1 MNVKDIIEGMA
12 DRAFRFSFLQGINDL
27 YDSRD
32 YGDTEP
38 DYQKGFNHLMSLLTD
53 KQKEDLNRMENAY
66 TERRYFAAEY
76 GFKCGLYG
84 AFRQF
89 FGCSGVQDGGFEDLV
104 ADDLLM
110 QPKMQRHRSN
120 YANIELCNKIDTE
133 IMELVHDPQS
143 LHSLFYTQDALKTN
157 NTARPHSCGYGVDM
171 TAVDGITLSK
181 GCTGGKLGPVTH
193 KALSARQ
200 VHSGQFNPF
209 VLAQTFHTL
218 TSFQKKQQQGIPY
231 CC

>member
-12 DRAFRFSFLQGINDL
+12 DRAFKFSFLQGINDL

-89 FGCSGVQDGGFEDLV
+89 FGCSGVRDGGFEDLV

-133 IMELVHDPQS
+133 IMETLTEKDQEHMVAVVCAWQQRVYSAAMDG
-143 LHSLFYTQDALKTN
+143 FY
-157 NTARPHSCGYGVDM
+157 CGYRAAYEIMDLVNPLVKVQCVDKIL
-171 TAVDGITLSK
+171 TTEYH
-181 GCTGGKLGPVTH
+181 LGYI
-193 KALSARQ
+193 K
-200 VHSGQFNPF
+200 
-209 VLAQTFHTL
+209 
-218 TSFQKKQQQGIPY
+218 PY
-231 CC
+231 SEVERLRDMAA

>member
-89 FGCSGVQDGGFEDLV
+89 FGCSGVRDGGFEDLV

-133 IMELVHDPQS
+133 IMETLTEKDQEHMVAVVCAWQQRVYSAAFDG
-143 LHSLFYTQDALKTN
+143 FY
-157 NTARPHSCGYGVDM
+157 CGYRAAYDLMEDLMPLVKVQNMDKILTMEYHMGYIKPYSEVERLRDM
-171 TAVDGITLSK
+171 A
-181 GCTGGKLGPVTH
+181 
-193 KALSARQ
+193 A
-200 VHSGQFNPF
+200 
-209 VLAQTFHTL
+209 
-218 TSFQKKQQQGIPY
+218 
-231 CC
+231 

>member
-12 DRAFRFSFLQGINDL
+12 DRAFKFSFLQGINDL

-38 DYQKGFNHLMSLLTD
+38 DYQKGLNHLMSLLTD

-89 FGCSGVQDGGFEDLV
+89 FGCSGVRDGGFEDLV

-133 IMELVHDPQS
+133 IMETLTEKDQEHMVAVVCAWQQRVYSAAMDG
-143 LHSLFYTQDALKTN
+143 FY
-157 NTARPHSCGYGVDM
+157 CGYRAAYEIMDLVNPLVKVQCVDKILTM
-171 TAVDGITLSK
+171 EYH
-181 GCTGGKLGPVTH
+181 LGYI
-193 KALSARQ
+193 K
-200 VHSGQFNPF
+200 
-209 VLAQTFHTL
+209 
-218 TSFQKKQQQGIPY
+218 PY
-231 CC
+231 SEVERLRDMAA

>member
-1 MNVKDIIEGMA
+1 MNVKDIIEGMV
-12 DRAFRFSFLQGINDL
+12 DRAFKFSFLQGINDL

-32 YGDTEP
+32 YGGTEP
-38 DYQKGFNHLMSLLTD
+38 DYQKGFHHLMSLLTD

-89 FGCSGVQDGGFEDLV
+89 FGCSGVRDGGFEDLV

-120 YANIELCNKIDTE
+120 YANIELCNKIDIEITETLTKKDQEHMVAVVCAWQQRVYSAAMDGFYCGYRAAYE
-133 IMELVHDPQS
+133 IMDLVNPLVMVQCVDKILTMEYH
-143 LHSLFYTQDALKTN
+143 L
-157 NTARPHSCGYGVDM
+157 GY
-171 TAVDGITLSK
+171 IK
-181 GCTGGKLGPVTH
+181 
-193 KALSARQ
+193 
-200 VHSGQFNPF
+200 
-209 VLAQTFHTL
+209 
-218 TSFQKKQQQGIPY
+218 PY
-231 CC
+231 S

>member
-89 FGCSGVQDGGFEDLV
+89 FGCSGVRDGGFEDLV

-120 YANIELCNKIDTE
+120 YANIELCNKIYTE
-133 IMELVHDPQS
+133 IMETLTEKDQEHMVAVVCAWQQRVYSAAMDG
-143 LHSLFYTQDALKTN
+143 FY
-157 NTARPHSCGYGVDM
+157 CGYRAAYEIMDLVNPLVKVQCVDKILTM
-171 TAVDGITLSK
+171 EYH
-181 GCTGGKLGPVTH
+181 LGYI
-193 KALSARQ
+193 K
-200 VHSGQFNPF
+200 
-209 VLAQTFHTL
+209 
-218 TSFQKKQQQGIPY
+218 PY
-231 CC
+231 SEVERLRDMAA

>member
-12 DRAFRFSFLQGINDL
+12 DRAFKFSFLQGINDL

-89 FGCSGVQDGGFEDLV
+89 FGCSGVRDGGFEDLV

-133 IMELVHDPQS
+133 IMETLTEKDQEHMVAVVCAWQQRVYSAAMDG
-143 LHSLFYTQDALKTN
+143 FY
-157 NTARPHSCGYGVDM
+157 CGYRAAYEIMDLINPLVKVQCVDKILTM
-171 TAVDGITLSK
+171 EYH
-181 GCTGGKLGPVTH
+181 LGYI
-193 KALSARQ
+193 K
-200 VHSGQFNPF
+200 
-209 VLAQTFHTL
+209 
-218 TSFQKKQQQGIPY
+218 PY
-231 CC
+231 SEVERLRDMAA

>member
-12 DRAFRFSFLQGINDL
+12 DRAFKFSFLQGINDL

-89 FGCSGVQDGGFEDLV
+89 FGCSGVRDGGFEDLI

-133 IMELVHDPQS
+133 IMETLTEEDQEHMVAVVCAWQQRVYSAAFDG
-143 LHSLFYTQDALKTN
+143 FY
-157 NTARPHSCGYGVDM
+157 CGYRAAYDLMEELIPLVKVENMDKILTMEYYMGYIKPYSEVERLRDM
-171 TAVDGITLSK
+171 A
-181 GCTGGKLGPVTH
+181 
-193 KALSARQ
+193 A
-200 VHSGQFNPF
+200 
-209 VLAQTFHTL
+209 
-218 TSFQKKQQQGIPY
+218 
-231 CC
+231 

>member
-12 DRAFRFSFLQGINDL
+12 DRAFKFSFLQGINDL

-53 KQKEDLNRMENAY
+53 TQKEDLNRMENAY

-89 FGCSGVQDGGFEDLV
+89 FGCSGVRDGGFEDLV

-133 IMELVHDPQS
+133 IMETLTEKDQEHMVAVVCAWQQRVYSAAMDG
-143 LHSLFYTQDALKTN
+143 FY
-157 NTARPHSCGYGVDM
+157 CGYRAAYEIMDLVNPLVKVQCVDKILTM
-171 TAVDGITLSK
+171 EYH
-181 GCTGGKLGPVTH
+181 LGYI
-193 KALSARQ
+193 K
-200 VHSGQFNPF
+200 
-209 VLAQTFHTL
+209 
-218 TSFQKKQQQGIPY
+218 PY
-231 CC
+231 SEVERLRDMAA

>member
-12 DRAFRFSFLQGINDL
+12 DRAFKFSFLQGINDL

-38 DYQKGFNHLMSLLTD
+38 DYQTGFNHLMIILTD
-53 KQKEDLNRMENAY
+53 KQKEDLNRLEGAY

-89 FGCSGVQDGGFEDLV
+89 FGCSGVRDGGFEDLV

-120 YANIELCNKIDTE
+120 YANIELCNKIDAE
-133 IMELVHDPQS
+133 IMDLINPLVKVQCVDKILTMEYH
-143 LHSLFYTQDALKTN
+143 L
-157 NTARPHSCGYGVDM
+157 GYIKPYSEVERLRDM
-171 TAVDGITLSK
+171 A
-181 GCTGGKLGPVTH
+181 
-193 KALSARQ
+193 A
-200 VHSGQFNPF
+200 
-209 VLAQTFHTL
+209 
-218 TSFQKKQQQGIPY
+218 
-231 CC
+231 

>member
-12 DRAFRFSFLQGINDL
+12 DRAFKFSFLQGINDL

-38 DYQKGFNHLMSLLTD
+38 DYQMGFNHLMSLLTD

-89 FGCSGVQDGGFEDLV
+89 FGCSGVRDGGFEDLV

-133 IMELVHDPQS
+133 IMVTLTEKDQEYMVAVVCAWQQRVYSAAMDG
-143 LHSLFYTQDALKTN
+143 FY
-157 NTARPHSCGYGVDM
+157 CGYRAAYEIMDLVNPLVKVQCVDKILTM
-171 TAVDGITLSK
+171 EYH
-181 GCTGGKLGPVTH
+181 LGYI
-193 KALSARQ
+193 K
-200 VHSGQFNPF
+200 
-209 VLAQTFHTL
+209 
-218 TSFQKKQQQGIPY
+218 PY
-231 CC
+231 SEVERLRDMAA

>member
-12 DRAFRFSFLQGINDL
+12 DRAFKFSFLQGIKYL

-38 DYQKGFNHLMSLLTD
+38 DYQKGFNHLMSLLTN

-89 FGCSGVQDGGFEDLV
+89 FGCSGVRDGGFEDLV

-133 IMELVHDPQS
+133 IMETLTEKDQEHMVAVVCAWQQRVYSAAMDG
-143 LHSLFYTQDALKTN
+143 FY
-157 NTARPHSCGYGVDM
+157 CGYRAAYEIMDLVNPLVKVQCVDKIL
-171 TAVDGITLSK
+171 TTEYH
-181 GCTGGKLGPVTH
+181 LGYI
-193 KALSARQ
+193 K
-200 VHSGQFNPF
+200 
-209 VLAQTFHTL
+209 
-218 TSFQKKQQQGIPY
+218 PY
-231 CC
+231 SEVERLRDMAA

>member
-12 DRAFRFSFLQGINDL
+12 DRAFKFSFLQGINDL

-38 DYQKGFNHLMSLLTD
+38 DYQMGFNHLMSLLTD

-66 TERRYFAAEY
+66 SERRYFAAEY

-89 FGCSGVQDGGFEDLV
+89 FGCSGVRDGGFEDLV

-133 IMELVHDPQS
+133 ITETLTEKDQEHMVAVVCAWQQRVYSAAMDG
-143 LHSLFYTQDALKTN
+143 FY
-157 NTARPHSCGYGVDM
+157 CGYRAAYEIMDLVNPLVKVQCVDKILTM
-171 TAVDGITLSK
+171 EYH
-181 GCTGGKLGPVTH
+181 LGYI
-193 KALSARQ
+193 K
-200 VHSGQFNPF
+200 
-209 VLAQTFHTL
+209 
-218 TSFQKKQQQGIPY
+218 PY
-231 CC
+231 SEVERLRDMAA

>member
-12 DRAFRFSFLQGINDL
+12 DRAFKFSFLQGINDL

-76 GFKCGLYG
+76 GFMCGLYG

-89 FGCSGVQDGGFEDLV
+89 FGCSGVRDGGFDDLV
-104 ADDLLM
+104 VDDLLM

-133 IMELVHDPQS
+133 IMETLTEKDQEHMVAVVCALQQRVYSAAFDG
-143 LHSLFYTQDALKTN
+143 FY
-157 NTARPHSCGYGVDM
+157 CGYRAAYDLMEDLMPLVKVENMDKILTMEYYMGYIKPYSEVERLRDM
-171 TAVDGITLSK
+171 A
-181 GCTGGKLGPVTH
+181 
-193 KALSARQ
+193 A
-200 VHSGQFNPF
+200 
-209 VLAQTFHTL
+209 
-218 TSFQKKQQQGIPY
+218 
-231 CC
+231 

>member
-12 DRAFRFSFLQGINDL
+12 DRAFKFSFLQGINDL

-38 DYQKGFNHLMSLLTD
+38 DYQKGINHLMSLLTD

-89 FGCSGVQDGGFEDLV
+89 FGCSGAKDGGFQELV
-104 ADDLLM
+104 TDDLLM
-110 QPKMQRHRSN
+110 QPKMQRHHKN
-120 YANIELCNKIDTE
+120 YANIELCNKIDRE
-133 IMELVHDPQS
+133 IMDTLNEQDQEYMVSVACAWQQRVYSAAMDG
-143 LHSLFYTQDALKTN
+143 FY
-157 NTARPHSCGYGVDM
+157 CGYRAAYNMMESINPLVQIQHVDKILTM
-171 TAVDGITLSK
+171 EYH
-181 GCTGGKLGPVTH
+181 LGYI
-193 KALSARQ
+193 K
-200 VHSGQFNPF
+200 
-209 VLAQTFHTL
+209 
-218 TSFQKKQQQGIPY
+218 PY
-231 CC
+231 SEVERLRDMAA

>member
-12 DRAFRFSFLQGINDL
+12 DRAFKFSFLQGINDL

-38 DYQKGFNHLMSLLTD
+38 DYQKGINHLMSLLTE

-89 FGCSGVQDGGFEDLV
+89 FGCSGVRDGGFEDLV

-133 IMELVHDPQS
+133 IMETLTEKDQEYMVAVVCAWQQRVYSAAMDG
-143 LHSLFYTQDALKTN
+143 FY
-157 NTARPHSCGYGVDM
+157 CGYRAAYEIMDLVNPLVKVQCVDKILTM
-171 TAVDGITLSK
+171 EYH
-181 GCTGGKLGPVTH
+181 LGYI
-193 KALSARQ
+193 K
-200 VHSGQFNPF
+200 
-209 VLAQTFHTL
+209 
-218 TSFQKKQQQGIPY
+218 PY
-231 CC
+231 SEVERLRDMAA

>member
-12 DRAFRFSFLQGINDL
+12 DRAFKFSFLQGINDL

-66 TERRYFAAEY
+66 SERRYFAAEY

-89 FGCSGVQDGGFEDLV
+89 FGCSGVRDGGFEDLV

-133 IMELVHDPQS
+133 IMETLTEKDQEYMVAVVCAWQQRVYSAAMDG
-143 LHSLFYTQDALKTN
+143 FY
-157 NTARPHSCGYGVDM
+157 CGYRAAYEIMDLVNPLVKVQCVDKILTM
-171 TAVDGITLSK
+171 EYH
-181 GCTGGKLGPVTH
+181 LGYI
-193 KALSARQ
+193 K
-200 VHSGQFNPF
+200 
-209 VLAQTFHTL
+209 
-218 TSFQKKQQQGIPY
+218 PY
-231 CC
+231 SEDERLRDMAA

>member
-12 DRAFRFSFLQGINDL
+12 DRAFKFSFLQGIKYL

-89 FGCSGVQDGGFEDLV
+89 FGCSGVRDGGFEDLV

-133 IMELVHDPQS
+133 IMETLTEKDQEHMVAVVCAWQQRVYSAAMDG
-143 LHSLFYTQDALKTN
+143 FY
-157 NTARPHSCGYGVDM
+157 CGYRAAYEIMDLVNPLVKVQCVDKILTM
-171 TAVDGITLSK
+171 EYH
-181 GCTGGKLGPVTH
+181 LGYI
-193 KALSARQ
+193 K
-200 VHSGQFNPF
+200 
-209 VLAQTFHTL
+209 
-218 TSFQKKQQQGIPY
+218 PY
-231 CC
+231 SEVERLRDMAA

>member
-12 DRAFRFSFLQGINDL
+12 DRAFKFSFLQGINDL

-53 KQKEDLNRMENAY
+53 KQREDLNRMENAY

-89 FGCSGVQDGGFEDLV
+89 FGCSGVRDGGFEDLV

-120 YANIELCNKIDTE
+120 YANIELCNQIDAQ
-133 IMELVHDPQS
+133 IMQNLSEGDQEHMVSVACAWQQRVYSAAMDG
-143 LHSLFYTQDALKTN
+143 FY
-157 NTARPHSCGYGVDM
+157 CGYRAAYDLMEDLMPLVKVQNMDKILTMEYHMGYIKPYSEVERLRDM
-171 TAVDGITLSK
+171 A
-181 GCTGGKLGPVTH
+181 
-193 KALSARQ
+193 A
-200 VHSGQFNPF
+200 
-209 VLAQTFHTL
+209 
-218 TSFQKKQQQGIPY
+218 
-231 CC
+231 

>member
-1 MNVKDIIEGMA
+1 MNVNDIIEGMA
-12 DRAFRFSFLQGINDL
+12 DRAFKFSFLQGINDL

-53 KQKEDLNRMENAY
+53 TQKDDLNRMENAY

-89 FGCSGVQDGGFEDLV
+89 FGCSGVRDGGFEDLV

-133 IMELVHDPQS
+133 ITETLTKKDQEHMVAVVCAWQQRVYSAAMDG
-143 LHSLFYTQDALKTN
+143 FY
-157 NTARPHSCGYGVDM
+157 CGYRAAYEIMDLVNPLVKVQCVDKILTM
-171 TAVDGITLSK
+171 EYH
-181 GCTGGKLGPVTH
+181 LGYI
-193 KALSARQ
+193 K
-200 VHSGQFNPF
+200 
-209 VLAQTFHTL
+209 
-218 TSFQKKQQQGIPY
+218 PY
-231 CC
+231 SEVERLRDMAA

>member
-12 DRAFRFSFLQGINDL
+12 DRAFKFSFLQGINDL

-53 KQKEDLNRMENAY
+53 TQKEDLNRMENAY

-89 FGCSGVQDGGFEDLV
+89 FGCSGVRDGGFEDLV

-133 IMELVHDPQS
+133 IMETLTEKDREHMVAVVCAWQQRVYSAAIDG
-143 LHSLFYTQDALKTN
+143 FY
-157 NTARPHSCGYGVDM
+157 CGYRAAYEIMDLVNPLVKVQCVDKILTM
-171 TAVDGITLSK
+171 EYH
-181 GCTGGKLGPVTH
+181 LGYI
-193 KALSARQ
+193 K
-200 VHSGQFNPF
+200 
-209 VLAQTFHTL
+209 
-218 TSFQKKQQQGIPY
+218 PY
-231 CC
+231 SEVERLRDMAA

>member
-12 DRAFRFSFLQGINDL
+12 DRAFKFSFLQGINDL

-89 FGCSGVQDGGFEDLV
+89 FGCSGVRDGGFEDLV

-133 IMELVHDPQS
+133 ITETLTEKDQEHMVAVVCAWQQRVYSAAMDG
-143 LHSLFYTQDALKTN
+143 FY
-157 NTARPHSCGYGVDM
+157 CGYRAAYEIMDLVNPLVKVQCVDKIL
-171 TAVDGITLSK
+171 TVEYH
-181 GCTGGKLGPVTH
+181 LGYI
-193 KALSARQ
+193 K
-200 VHSGQFNPF
+200 
-209 VLAQTFHTL
+209 
-218 TSFQKKQQQGIPY
+218 PY
-231 CC
+231 SEVERLRDMAA

>member
-12 DRAFRFSFLQGINDL
+12 DRAFKFSFLQGINDL

-53 KQKEDLNRMENAY
+53 KQKEDLNRMENTY

-89 FGCSGVQDGGFEDLV
+89 FGCSGVRDGGFEDLV

-133 IMELVHDPQS
+133 IMETLTEKDQEHMVAVVCAWQQRVYSAAMDG
-143 LHSLFYTQDALKTN
+143 FY
-157 NTARPHSCGYGVDM
+157 CGYRAAYEIMDLVNPLVKVQCVDKILTM
-171 TAVDGITLSK
+171 EYH
-181 GCTGGKLGPVTH
+181 LGYI
-193 KALSARQ
+193 K
-200 VHSGQFNPF
+200 
-209 VLAQTFHTL
+209 
-218 TSFQKKQQQGIPY
+218 PY
-231 CC
+231 SEVERLRDMAA

>member
-12 DRAFRFSFLQGINDL
+12 DRAFKFSFLQGINDL

-89 FGCSGVQDGGFEDLV
+89 FGCSGVRDGGFEDLV

-133 IMELVHDPQS
+133 IMETLTEKDQEHMVAVVCAWQQRVYSAAMDG
-143 LHSLFYTQDALKTN
+143 FY
-157 NTARPHSCGYGVDM
+157 CGYRAAYEIMDLVNPLVKVQCVDKILTM
-171 TAVDGITLSK
+171 EYH
-181 GCTGGKLGPVTH
+181 LGYI
-193 KALSARQ
+193 K
-200 VHSGQFNPF
+200 
-209 VLAQTFHTL
+209 
-218 TSFQKKQQQGIPY
+218 PY
-231 CC
+231 SEVERLRDMAA

>member
-12 DRAFRFSFLQGINDL
+12 DRAFKFSFLQGINDL

-32 YGDTEP
+32 YSDTEP
-38 DYQKGFNHLMSLLTD
+38 DYQMGFNHLMSLLTD

-66 TERRYFAAEY
+66 SERRYFAAEY

-89 FGCSGVQDGGFEDLV
+89 FGCSGVRDGGFEDLV

-133 IMELVHDPQS
+133 IMETLTEKDQEYMVAVVCAWQQRVYSAAMDG
-143 LHSLFYTQDALKTN
+143 FY
-157 NTARPHSCGYGVDM
+157 CGYRAAYEIMDLVNPLVKVQCVDKILTM
-171 TAVDGITLSK
+171 EYH
-181 GCTGGKLGPVTH
+181 LGYI
-193 KALSARQ
+193 K
-200 VHSGQFNPF
+200 
-209 VLAQTFHTL
+209 
-218 TSFQKKQQQGIPY
+218 PY
-231 CC
+231 SEVERLRDMAA